1 MAVSSPRPAHRRAL
15 RAGAVKTGLQAPAK
29 RLGLDGPEHGA
40 MLTVIRA
47 FTTQTPVFWI
57 MENQPAKCQN
67 PILLLATVTV
77 STAIIPA
84 KLALSAIE
92 GGAE

>member
-1 MAVSSPRPAHRRAL
+1 
-15 RAGAVKTGLQAPAK
+15 
-29 RLGLDGPEHGA
+29 

-77 STAIIPA
+77 STALTLLFLPA
-84 KLALSAIE
+84 LYVAWFGLAEPPEAPQSPAIE
-92 GGAE
+92 HEPLHAAGS